1 MVSGIQA
8 HNSSM
13 HSKDRSLESL
23 LDLSG
28 RGASRSRPELV
39 GQALPCVLELL
50 EAAGVM
56 AWLVEGRAASALT
69 LRRGD
74 AQPRSS
80 QPAAVV
86 SDLSKALRGG
96 RPILTPDLTGDRR
109 MGPDH
114 GCPGVD
120 AGPALFVP
128 LRLREQE
135 PGFLGFYRAK
145 GAAEFSSADVH
156 AGMLLAAWLVASIE
170 NLRLAERVEKLA
182 VTDDLTQVYNY
193 RFLKTALRREL
204 KRAARFRQDL
214 SIIMVDVDNLKAYND
229 VHGHLRGSFLL
240 RETARLLADQVRSWD
255 LVAKYGGDEFTVIL
269 PQTAE
274 EGAVTVAERL
284 RVAVEE
290 HAFPLTSAGNITISL
305 GIACFPLDGAT
316 PSQLIATADRAL
328 YRAKRSGRNRVER
341 RSQEAA

>member
-1 MVSGIQA
+1 
-8 HNSSM
+8 M

-39 GQALPCVLELL
+39 GQALPCALELL
-50 EAAGVM
+50 ECAGVT
-56 AWLVEGRAASALT
+56 AWLVEGRAVSAFA
-69 LRRGD
+69 LRRGE
-74 AQPRSS
+74 ALPQTS
-80 QPAAVV
+80 QPTSVV
-86 SDLSKALRGG
+86 SDLSKVLRAG
-96 RPILTPDLTGDRR
+96 RPIVTADLSGDRR
-109 MGPDH
+109 IGPEQA
-114 GCPGVD
+114 CPGID

-135 PGFLGFYRAK
+135 PGFLAFYRSK
-145 GAAEFSSADVH
+145 GAAPFSPADAH
-156 AGMLLAAWLVASIE
+156 AGMLLAAWLAGSIE

-182 VTDDLTQVYNY
+182 ITDDLTQVYNY
-193 RFLKTALRREL
+193 RFLKTAMRREL

-240 RETARLLADQVRSWD
+240 RETARLLAGQVRSWD

-274 EGAVTVAERL
+274 DGAVTVAERL

-290 HAFPLTSAGNITISL
+290 HAFPLTSAGSITISL
-305 GIACFPLDGAT
+305 GVACFPRDGAT

-328 YRAKRSGRNRVER
+328 YRAKRGGRNRVER
-341 RSQEAA
+341 HGQEAA